1 MDDISAGVTAGRYA
15 IGPSSIESV
24 ASLVLGATIS
34 AMWMVIEG
42 HQTWREAGSST
53 AELLLRALGIEAA
66 EAQEI
71 CTTELP
77 RLP

>member
-1 MDDISAGVTAGRYA
+1 
-15 IGPSSIESV
+15 
-24 ASLVLGATIS
+24 
-34 AMWMVIEG
+34 MWMVIEG